1 MKEFTLKKTGWT
13 AVAAVVLAVMCAL
26 ALSACGSS
34 NSSSEGSSSGTSSN
48 SVESTKTVKIG
59 IRSDMVDQLASVQDK
74 IEALGYKVEST
85 VFDDSVAPDNA
96 LKEGSID
103 VNWYQHEP
111 YMEAFNKSN
120 GTNFVMVT
128 PKTFYPLFAM
138 YSTKYSSISELPD
151 GATIGLCSDSTNKA
165 RGLKMLED
173 QGLIKLKSGVE
184 SPTQFDIE
192 ENSKN
197 LQFTEAEMSV
207 LPQSED
213 DVDAI
218 CLAAGHMVNAGKSAE
233 GYLCQSSDNETYAVG
248 FVVKDQ
254 ETANQQ
260 WVKDIAKAVQCDELA
275 NYFKEKKAGTQ
286 IPTWE

>member
-1 MKEFTLKKTGWT
+1 MKKFALKKSVWT
-13 AVAAVVLAVMCAL
+13 SVLAVALAVMCAF

-34 NSSSEGSSSGTSSN
+34 SSSSSSTSGSSN
-48 SVESTKTVKIG
+48 NVESTKTVKIG
-59 IRSDMVDQLASVQDK
+59 IRSDMVDQLASVQSK

-111 YMEAFNKSN
+111 YMQAFNKSN

-138 YSTKYSSISELPD
+138 YSTKYTSLSELPD

-275 NYFKEKKAGTQ
+275 QYFKDKKAGTQ

>member
-1 MKEFTLKKTGWT
+1 MKKFALKKSVWT
-13 AVAAVVLAVMCAL
+13 SVLAVALAVMCAF

-34 NSSSEGSSSGTSSN
+34 SNSSSSTSGSSN
-48 SVESTKTVKIG
+48 NVESSKTVKIG
-59 IRSDMVDQLASVQDK
+59 IRSDMVDQLASVQSK

-111 YMEAFNKSN
+111 YMQAFNKSN

-138 YSTKYSSISELPD
+138 YSTKYTSLSELPD

-275 NYFKEKKAGTQ
+275 KYFKEKKAGTQ

>member
-1 MKEFTLKKTGWT
+1 MKKLALTKTLLVG
-13 AVAAVVLAVMCAL
+13 VIGLLMIGMCAFV
-26 ALSACGSS
+26 LSGCGSS
-34 NSSSEGSSSGTSSN
+34 SSSSSDESSSN
-48 SVESTKTVKIG
+48 SVESSKTVKIG
-59 IRSDMVDQLASVQDK
+59 IRSDMVDQLAAVKDK
-74 IEALGYKVEST
+74 IEALGYTVESV

-103 VNWYQHEP
+103 INWYQHEP
-111 YMEAFNKSN
+111 YMQAFNKSN
-120 GTNFVMVT
+120 GTNFVMIS

-138 YSTKYSSISELPD
+138 YSSKYSSLSDLPD

-192 ENSKN
+192 ENKKN

-254 ETANQQ
+254 ETANQK
-260 WVKDIAKAVQCDELA
+260 WATDIAKAVQCDELA
-275 NYFKEKKAGTQ
+275 QYFKTKKAGTQ
-286 IPTWE
+286 IPSWE